1 MTASYGLYFINN
13 SLFPLP
19 ALSSSWQL
27 TASWVFSF
35 ILSVL
40 LLWIQFLCCSLN
52 NSSKVQIKWVY
63 SFSQISGEFSMVPWK
78 YLLRLP
84 RLVSAWY
91 LFLHN
96 PSLRTRK
103 NGFFSLPVQRHFVL
117 KICSVF
123 IHSHKKREI
132 SEMYSHNM
140 QELLPAIFTNF
151 FRLTALKPPNVSQ
164 SLRHP
169 WLQSYLCSLHTFSLL
184 PTWFIILNSL
194 NFALLTFNNPRVILS
209 KPGWAFLLHIG

>member
-1 MTASYGLYFINN
+1 MTASYGLYFINH
-13 SLFPLP
+13 SLFPLLP
-19 ALSSSWQL
+19 SVPLDSSQHL
-27 TASWVFSF
+27 ESF
-35 ILSVL
+35 HSFSVL

-52 NSSKVQIKWVY
+52 NSSKMQIKWVY
-63 SFSQISGEFSMVPWK
+63 SFPQISGEFFMVPWK

-84 RLVSAWY
+84 RLVSVWY

-132 SEMYSHNM
+132 FEMYLHNV
-140 QELLPAIFTNF
+140 QELLPAIPTNF
-151 FRLTALKPPNVSQ
+151 FRLTALKPPNISQ

-169 WLQSYLCSLHTFSLL
+169 WLARLFMQSAHLL
-184 PTWFIILNSL
+184 PLAHLVHYTEF
-194 NFALLTFNNPRVILS
+194 S
-209 KPGWAFLLHIG
+209 KFCSINIQ